1 MSDEDR
7 EHLTRDQRSFLH
19 PESLQIFRF
28 TDPWRCFFSS
38 VNSLMFSRV
47 QAREHLTG
55 DQRPFLHPE
64 SLQTLQIHRS
74 MTLLLLFSSAL
85 SCSSGFRSENSCS
98 PGFRS
103 EDRNG
108 RRRSLLFCSVT
119 HFCVVFEVCV
129 WIIVRLEDP
138 NTVIRFL
145 TESVTY
151 WFVYLLVFDKIYDAM
166 CLNKMSRTFSR
177 NIDPQHQKYSSIFY
191 CTHGLLFIP
200 VFIKPI
206 LSVHLTIEASPVWSF
221 SRVW

>member
-1 MSDEDR
+1 MFSYNVWWGS
-7 EHLTRDQRSFLH
+7 RSPDKRSEIIPSSRITPDPLDSQIH
-19 PESLQIFRF
+19 DAASSLQF
-28 TDPWRCFFSS
+28 TLSS
-38 VNSLMFSRV
+38 S
-47 QAREHLTG
+47 T
-55 DQRPFLHPE
+55 
-64 SLQTLQIHRS
+64 
-74 MTLLLLFSSAL
+74 
-85 SCSSGFRSENSCS
+85 
-98 PGFRS
+98 GFRS

-108 RRRSLLFCSVT
+108 RRRSLLLCSLT

-151 WFVYLLVFDKIYDAM
+151 WFVYLLVFDQIYDAM

-177 NIDPQHQKYSSIFY
+177 NIDPQHQKYSSIFNY
-191 CTHGLLFIP
+191 THGLLFIP

-206 LSVHLTIEASPVWSF
+206 LSVHLTIEASPVWSS